1 MKRLPRAVPR
11 RERGAA
17 LIIVLAFAVLLT
29 GVTLAYFSRTT
40 SDRQVAHS
48 SFHQSSVDNLAQ
60 SAMDII
66 IGQLRQEIVNG
77 STATTVNGST
87 IIYVPAT
94 ASHVV
99 PQGSGNPDPAQIRNL
114 IRRSVSPDNIVS
126 PGLPSLASAVN
137 STTHLSANR
146 RSVTPARWNS
156 HYLVPKT
163 NTGNDDSIPIG
174 AFANATPDWVFVT
187 DQGATVIGGPNTS
200 VIGRYAYAVYDE
212 GGLLDVNLAGFPT
225 GTTTVQS
232 GHKGSIGFADLKGLG
247 STDAN
252 RISNPDASG
261 IYQVDRLV
269 GWRNYATTQPTNK
282 FPDSA
287 PAGQAFARNFQ
298 TSSVPATNFFNFV
311 VDPTNSFLMVRSNVS
326 TPPGVPVIFNDRT
339 DQMFLSRQ
347 QLIAFRKAV
356 GSTTSFSANVLQH
369 LGTFSREQNIPT
381 WLPPSPGSNPVI
393 LHRFPVGR
401 FDLFATTPPSNAAD
415 IQKYFG
421 LIYVAA
427 SGPTAEHWRYVGT
440 SGTTLLSTIPAV
452 SSANQDPDLF
462 PLLQYALPAGTST
475 SEILSIGAS
484 LIDLRDTNNGTT
496 WIEFGSSLPPQKAF
510 GVDVTASTEPGAP
523 PRPAVVRVLNRGF
536 RNVGELGY
544 AYRNGSTALDFYT
557 SGSTDASLLDL
568 FAVSTATPRA
578 AIVNLNTRD
587 NFVLAAILSGA
598 ITTEATSAT
607 VNTADAT
614 TAANSIVGE
623 TTNTRALGRAAVTRL
638 ASVIANP
645 PFTTDDGT
653 DRATRKTIARALAE
667 VSQVRTWGLFIDV
680 IAQTGRYPPNATS
693 FENGF
698 VVEGEQRYWVHVAID
713 RFSNQVL
720 DKQIEVVNE

>member
-1 MKRLPRAVPR
+1 MNWLVKGLRS

-17 LIIVLAFAVLLT
+17 LIIVLAFVVLFAGL
-29 GVTLAYFSRTT
+29 GVAYLSRTT
-40 SDRQVAHS
+40 SDRQVAVS
-48 SFHQSSVDNLAQ
+48 SFNQSSVDNLAQ
-60 SAMDII
+60 SAMDTI
-66 IGQLRQEIVNG
+66 IGQLQREIVNG

-94 ASHVV
+94 AANVFA
-99 PQGSGNPDPAQIRNL
+99 QGSGNPDPAQIRNL
-114 IRRSVSPDNIVS
+114 IRRSVSPDNILS
-126 PGLPSLASAVN
+126 PGLPSLASTVN
-137 STTHLSANR
+137 STSHPSANNR
-146 RSVTPARWNS
+146 FVTPARWNS
-156 HYLVPKT
+156 HYLVPKAT
-163 NTGNDDSIPIG
+163 AGTDDSIPIG
-174 AFANATPDWVFVT
+174 AFANATPNWVFVT
-187 DQGATVIGGPNTS
+187 DQGATLITAMNTS

-225 GTTTVQS
+225 GTATVQS
-232 GHKGSIGFADLKGLG
+232 GGKGSIGFADLKGLG

-252 RISNPDASG
+252 RLSNPDASG
-261 IYQVDRLV
+261 IYQIDRLV
-269 GWRNYATTQPTNK
+269 GWRNNATTQPSNN

-287 PAGQAFARNFQ
+287 PPGQAFARNFQ
-298 TSSVPATNFFNFV
+298 TSSVPATNFFTFV
-311 VDPTNSFLMVRSNVS
+311 VDPTNSFLKVRSDVS
-326 TPPGVPVIFNDRT
+326 TPPGVPVIFNGRT

-347 QLIAFRKAV
+347 ELIAFRKAV

-369 LGTFSREQNIPT
+369 LGTFSREQNVPT

-393 LHRFPVGR
+393 LHRFPIGR

-421 LIYVAA
+421 LTYVAA
-427 SGPTAEHWRYVGT
+427 SGPTAEHWRYVGI
-440 SGTTLLSTIPAV
+440 SGTTLLSVIPPV
-452 SSANQDPDLF
+452 TSGNQDPDLF

-484 LIDLRDTNNGTT
+484 LIDQRDTNNGTT

-557 SGSTDASLLDL
+557 SGSTNAPLLDL
-568 FAVSTATPRA
+568 FTVNTATPRA

-587 NFVLAAILSGA
+587 NSVLAAILSGA
-598 ITTEATSAT
+598 IATEPSVIVAAT
-607 VNTADAT
+607 DAT
-614 TAANSIVGE
+614 TAANTIVGE
-623 TTNTRALGRAAVTRL
+623 TMNTRALGRADVARL
-638 ASVIANP
+638 ASVVTNT

-653 DRATRKTIARALAE
+653 DHATRKTIARALAE
-667 VSQVRTWGLFIDV
+667 VGQVRTWGLLIDV

-713 RFSNQVL
+713 RFTNRVI